1 VWGRYKREKER
12 ERFERGGGRGTDREL
27 SKLFIFYHHSTSL
40 YIAVSN

>member
-1 VWGRYKREKER
+1 VGGDKER
-12 ERFERGGGRGTDREL
+12 ERERVSGRGTDREL